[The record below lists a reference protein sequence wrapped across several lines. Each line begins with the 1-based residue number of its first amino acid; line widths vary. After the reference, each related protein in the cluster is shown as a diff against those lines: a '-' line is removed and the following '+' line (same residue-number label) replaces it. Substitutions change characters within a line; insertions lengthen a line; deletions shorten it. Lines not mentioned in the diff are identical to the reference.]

1 MTKRPLCFLCFLMVL
16 GLSIMNFTRIPLLG
30 GNPLPVTV
38 QDWIEAHPGSVI
50 CGEVEQYENTEFS
63 QSVYLKKT
71 YLIYQSKKFSIENV
85 RVFLKKEEDLKPGM
99 KILVKGTLKRVEE
112 PSNPGGFDSQHYYAC
127 RHIYY
132 FMKKAVVRKKTE
144 SYSGYRQQL
153 FKVKEKCRQILTE
166 SAGEDAPLFC
176 AMVLGDKQDLDPE
189 MRMRYQLA
197 GIVHI
202 LAISGLHISILG
214 MGLYN
219 LLKKIGLGIWPAG
232 IFSLG
237 VMLQYGIMTGG
248 SISTMRAV
256 TMFLIAMGARITGRI
271 YDMMTALSVTAMMIL
286 LESPAYLLDSGFLLS
301 FGCVLGIGVAA
312 EKICALAGAEK
323 KWTKALV
330 SSIAL
335 QLVTLP
341 VMLKFFGEVSLA
353 GFFLNLLVLPSV
365 GFVLTGG
372 MAALLLGIFCIPAA
386 KLAILPARG
395 LLLFYEYLCSLAG
408 KLRWSTWIGGEP
420 EIWQILVYYVF
431 LITILFMGQ
440 YIKEPMRR
448 EQEAGMKSELSSRDK
463 RIPGKIQRK
472 LRTVRAAAGALM
484 ITGILILG
492 FHPAG
497 DLKVTCLDVGQ
508 GDGILVETPDN
519 HHFLIDGGSSSQSD
533 LGRYC
538 LLPALKSQGIS
549 YLDGLFISHTD
560 KDHISGVK
568 ELLEYMGNG
577 LTTIRAGY
585 LVLPSWTE
593 KPEAWEEL
601 SDAAQKAGIKIVT
614 GKKGDELHCGL
625 VSFSILWPEKNAT
638 GKDVNEEAMVM
649 ELSFGEFQMLFTGDI
664 GADTEK
670 KLLASGILK
679 DVDCL
684 KVGHHG
690 SRYST
695 TKAFLEKI
703 KPELAIISCSST
715 NTYGHPSPETVERL
729 EAAGSQ
735 VEYTMKNG
743 AITVETDGKKL
754 KIYRFRRD

>member
-1 MTKRPLCFLCFLMVL
+1 MVL
-16 GLSIMNFTRIPLLG
+16 GLSIMNFTGIPLLG
-30 GNPLPVTV
+30 GNPLPVMV

-112 PSNPGGFDSQHYYAC
+112 PANPGGFDSQHYYAC

-132 FMKKAVVRKKTE
+132 FMKNAVVRKKTE
-144 SYSGYRQQL
+144 SYSGYRQL
-153 FKVKEKCRQILTE
+153 LLHVKEKCRQILTAA
-166 SAGEDAPLFC
+166 AGEDAPLFC
-176 AMVLGDKQDLDPE
+176 AMVLGDKQDLEPE

-248 SISTMRAV
+248 SVSTMRAV

-330 SSIAL
+330 SSMAL

-365 GFVLTGG
+365 GFVLIGG

-420 EIWQILVYYVF
+420 EIWQILVYYGI
-431 LITILFMGQ
+431 LITVLFIGQ
-440 YIKEPMRR
+440 YVKIQIRKEKESSQRKER
-448 EQEAGMKSELSSRDK
+448 SGEQEKAVRW
-463 RIPGKIQRK
+463 K
-472 LRTVRAAAGALM
+472 LCTLRMAAGALL
-484 ITGILILG
+484 TAGILVLG
-492 FHPAG
+492 FHPSG
-497 DLKVTCLDVGQ
+497 KLKVTCLDVGQ

-560 KDHISGVK
+560 KDHISGAK

-585 LVLPSWTE
+585 LVLPSWAE

-695 TKAFLEKI
+695 TEAFLEKI

>member
-1 MTKRPLCFLCFLMVL
+1 
-16 GLSIMNFTRIPLLG
+16 
-30 GNPLPVTV
+30 
-38 QDWIEAHPGSVI
+38 
-50 CGEVEQYENTEFS
+50 
-63 QSVYLKKT
+63 
-71 YLIYQSKKFSIENV
+71 
-85 RVFLKKEEDLKPGM
+85 
-99 KILVKGTLKRVEE
+99 
-112 PSNPGGFDSQHYYAC
+112 
-127 RHIYY
+127 
-132 FMKKAVVRKKTE
+132 
-144 SYSGYRQQL
+144 
-153 FKVKEKCRQILTE
+153 
-166 SAGEDAPLFC
+166 
-176 AMVLGDKQDLDPE
+176 
-189 MRMRYQLA
+189 MRYQLA

-248 SISTMRAV
+248 SVSTMRAV

-323 KWTKALV
+323 KWMKALV

-365 GFVLTGG
+365 GFVLMGG
-372 MAALLLGIFCIPAA
+372 MAALLLGIFSISAA
-386 KLAILPARG
+386 KLVILPARG

-420 EIWQILVYYVF
+420 EIWQILVYYGI
-431 LITILFMGQ
+431 LITVLFMGQ
-440 YIKEPMRR
+440 YVKIQIRKEKESSQRKEISG
-448 EQEAGMKSELSSRDK
+448 EQEKAVRW
-463 RIPGKIQRK
+463 K
-472 LRTVRAAAGALM
+472 LCTLRMASGALL
-484 ITGILILG
+484 IAGILILG

-549 YLDGLFISHTD
+549 YLDGIFISHTD
-560 KDHISGVK
+560 KDHISGAK

-585 LVLPSWTE
+585 LVLPSWAE

-601 SDAAQKAGIKIVT
+601 SDAAQKAGIKVVT

-670 KLLASGILK
+670 KLLASGTLE

-695 TKAFLEKI
+695 TEAFLEKI

-729 EAAGSQ
+729 EEAGSQ

-754 KIYRFRRD
+754 KIHRFRK

>member
-1 MTKRPLCFLCFLMVL
+1 
-16 GLSIMNFTRIPLLG
+16 
-30 GNPLPVTV
+30 
-38 QDWIEAHPGSVI
+38 
-50 CGEVEQYENTEFS
+50 
-63 QSVYLKKT
+63 
-71 YLIYQSKKFSIENV
+71 
-85 RVFLKKEEDLKPGM
+85 
-99 KILVKGTLKRVEE
+99 
-112 PSNPGGFDSQHYYAC
+112 
-127 RHIYY
+127 
-132 FMKKAVVRKKTE
+132 
-144 SYSGYRQQL
+144 
-153 FKVKEKCRQILTE
+153 
-166 SAGEDAPLFC
+166 
-176 AMVLGDKQDLDPE
+176 

-219 LLKKIGLGIWPAG
+219 LLKKAGLGIWPAG

-248 SISTMRAV
+248 SVSTMRAV
-256 TMFLIAMGARITGRI
+256 IMFLIAMGARITGRI

-323 KWTKALV
+323 KWMKALV

-365 GFVLTGG
+365 GFVLIGG

-420 EIWQILVYYVF
+420 EIWQILVYYGI
-431 LITILFMGQ
+431 LITVLFIGQ
-440 YIKEPMRR
+440 YVKIQIRKEKESSQRKER
-448 EQEAGMKSELSSRDK
+448 SGEQEKAVRW
-463 RIPGKIQRK
+463 K
-472 LRTVRAAAGALM
+472 LCTLRMAAGALL
-484 ITGILILG
+484 TAGILVLG
-492 FHPAG
+492 FHPSG
-497 DLKVTCLDVGQ
+497 KLKVTCLDVGQ

-560 KDHISGVK
+560 KDHISGAK

-585 LVLPSWTE
+585 LVLPSWAE

-695 TKAFLEKI
+695 TEAFLEKI

>member
-1 MTKRPLCFLCFLMVL
+1 
-16 GLSIMNFTRIPLLG
+16 
-30 GNPLPVTV
+30 
-38 QDWIEAHPGSVI
+38 
-50 CGEVEQYENTEFS
+50 
-63 QSVYLKKT
+63 
-71 YLIYQSKKFSIENV
+71 
-85 RVFLKKEEDLKPGM
+85 
-99 KILVKGTLKRVEE
+99 
-112 PSNPGGFDSQHYYAC
+112 
-127 RHIYY
+127 
-132 FMKKAVVRKKTE
+132 
-144 SYSGYRQQL
+144 
-153 FKVKEKCRQILTE
+153 
-166 SAGEDAPLFC
+166 
-176 AMVLGDKQDLDPE
+176 
-189 MRMRYQLA
+189 
-197 GIVHI
+197 
-202 LAISGLHISILG
+202 
-214 MGLYN
+214 
-219 LLKKIGLGIWPAG
+219 
-232 IFSLG
+232 
-237 VMLQYGIMTGG
+237 
-248 SISTMRAV
+248 MRAV

-420 EIWQILVYYVF
+420 EIWQILVYYGI
-431 LITILFMGQ
+431 LITVLFIGQ
-440 YIKEPMRR
+440 YVKIQIRKEKESSQRKER
-448 EQEAGMKSELSSRDK
+448 SGEQEKAVRW
-463 RIPGKIQRK
+463 K
-472 LRTVRAAAGALM
+472 LCTLRMAAGALL
-484 ITGILILG
+484 TAGILVLG
-492 FHPAG
+492 FHPSG
-497 DLKVTCLDVGQ
+497 KLKVTCLDVGQ

-560 KDHISGVK
+560 KDHISGAK

-585 LVLPSWTE
+585 LVLPSWAE

-695 TKAFLEKI
+695 TEAFLEKI

>member
-1 MTKRPLCFLCFLMVL
+1 M
-16 GLSIMNFTRIPLLG
+16 
-30 GNPLPVTV
+30 
-38 QDWIEAHPGSVI
+38 
-50 CGEVEQYENTEFS
+50 
-63 QSVYLKKT
+63 
-71 YLIYQSKKFSIENV
+71 
-85 RVFLKKEEDLKPGM
+85 
-99 KILVKGTLKRVEE
+99 
-112 PSNPGGFDSQHYYAC
+112 
-127 RHIYY
+127 
-132 FMKKAVVRKKTE
+132 
-144 SYSGYRQQL
+144 
-153 FKVKEKCRQILTE
+153 
-166 SAGEDAPLFC
+166 
-176 AMVLGDKQDLDPE
+176 
-189 MRMRYQLA
+189 
-197 GIVHI
+197 
-202 LAISGLHISILG
+202 AISGLHISILG

-248 SISTMRAV
+248 SVSTMRAV

-330 SSIAL
+330 SSMAL

-365 GFVLTGG
+365 GFVLIGG

-420 EIWQILVYYVF
+420 EIWQILVYYGI
-431 LITILFMGQ
+431 LITVLFIGQ
-440 YIKEPMRR
+440 YVKIQIRKEKESSQRKER
-448 EQEAGMKSELSSRDK
+448 SGEQEKAVRW
-463 RIPGKIQRK
+463 K
-472 LRTVRAAAGALM
+472 LCTLRMAAGALL
-484 ITGILILG
+484 TAGILVLG
-492 FHPAG
+492 FHPSG
-497 DLKVTCLDVGQ
+497 KLKVTCLDVGQ

-560 KDHISGVK
+560 KDHISGAK

-585 LVLPSWTE
+585 LVLPSWAE

-695 TKAFLEKI
+695 TEAFLEKI

>member
-1 MTKRPLCFLCFLMVL
+1 
-16 GLSIMNFTRIPLLG
+16 
-30 GNPLPVTV
+30 
-38 QDWIEAHPGSVI
+38 
-50 CGEVEQYENTEFS
+50 
-63 QSVYLKKT
+63 
-71 YLIYQSKKFSIENV
+71 
-85 RVFLKKEEDLKPGM
+85 M
-99 KILVKGTLKRVEE
+99 K
-112 PSNPGGFDSQHYYAC
+112 N
-127 RHIYY
+127 
-132 FMKKAVVRKKTE
+132 AVVRKKTE
-144 SYSGYRQQL
+144 SYSGYRQL
-153 FKVKEKCRQILTE
+153 LLHVKEKCRQILTAA
-166 SAGEDAPLFC
+166 AGEDAPLFC
-176 AMVLGDKQDLDPE
+176 AMVLGDKQDLEPE

-248 SISTMRAV
+248 SVSTMRAV

-330 SSIAL
+330 SSMAL

-365 GFVLTGG
+365 GFVLIGG

-420 EIWQILVYYVF
+420 EIWQILVYYGI
-431 LITILFMGQ
+431 LITVLFIGQ
-440 YIKEPMRR
+440 YVKIQIRKEKESSQRKER
-448 EQEAGMKSELSSRDK
+448 SGEQEKAVRW
-463 RIPGKIQRK
+463 K
-472 LRTVRAAAGALM
+472 LCTLRMAAGALL
-484 ITGILILG
+484 TAGILVLG
-492 FHPAG
+492 FHPSG
-497 DLKVTCLDVGQ
+497 KLKVTCLDVGQ

-560 KDHISGVK
+560 KDHISGAK

-585 LVLPSWTE
+585 LVLPSWAE

-695 TKAFLEKI
+695 TEAFLEKI
-703 KPELAIISCSST
+703 KPEVAIISCSST
-715 NTYGHPSPETVERL
+715 NTYGHPSPETIERL

-735 VEYTMKNG
+735 VEYTMESG

>member
-1 MTKRPLCFLCFLMVL
+1 M
-16 GLSIMNFTRIPLLG
+16 
-30 GNPLPVTV
+30 
-38 QDWIEAHPGSVI
+38 
-50 CGEVEQYENTEFS
+50 
-63 QSVYLKKT
+63 
-71 YLIYQSKKFSIENV
+71 
-85 RVFLKKEEDLKPGM
+85 
-99 KILVKGTLKRVEE
+99 EE
-112 PSNPGGFDSQHYYAC
+112 PANPGGFDSQHYYAC

-132 FMKKAVVRKKTE
+132 FMKNAVVRKKTE
-144 SYSGYRQQL
+144 SYSGYRQL
-153 FKVKEKCRQILTE
+153 LLHVKEKCRQILTAA
-166 SAGEDAPLFC
+166 AGEDAPLFC
-176 AMVLGDKQDLDPE
+176 AMVLGDKQDLEPE

-248 SISTMRAV
+248 SVSTMRAV

-330 SSIAL
+330 SSMAL

-365 GFVLTGG
+365 GFVLIGG

-386 KLAILPARG
+386 KLAILSARG

-420 EIWQILVYYVF
+420 EIWQILVYYGI
-431 LITILFMGQ
+431 LITVLFIGQ
-440 YIKEPMRR
+440 YVKIQIRKEKESSQRKER
-448 EQEAGMKSELSSRDK
+448 SGEQEKAVRW
-463 RIPGKIQRK
+463 K
-472 LRTVRAAAGALM
+472 LCTLRMAAGALL
-484 ITGILILG
+484 TAGILVLG
-492 FHPAG
+492 FHPSG
-497 DLKVTCLDVGQ
+497 KLKVTCLDVGQ

-560 KDHISGVK
+560 KDHISGAK

-585 LVLPSWTE
+585 LVLPSWAE

-695 TKAFLEKI
+695 TEAFLEKI

>member
-16 GLSIMNFTRIPLLG
+16 GLSIMNFTGIPLLG

-112 PSNPGGFDSQHYYAC
+112 PANPGGFDSQHYYAC

-132 FMKKAVVRKKTE
+132 FMKNAVVRKKTE
-144 SYSGYRQQL
+144 SYSGYRQL
-153 FKVKEKCRQILTE
+153 LLHVKEKCRQILTAA
-166 SAGEDAPLFC
+166 AGEDAPLFC
-176 AMVLGDKQDLDPE
+176 AMVLGDKQDLEPE

-219 LLKKIGLGIWPAG
+219 LLKKAGLGIWPAG
-232 IFSLG
+232 IFS
-237 VMLQYGIMTGG
+237 QYGIMTGG
-248 SISTMRAV
+248 SVSTMRAV

-330 SSIAL
+330 SSMAL

-365 GFVLTGG
+365 GFVLIGG

-420 EIWQILVYYVF
+420 EIWQILVYYGI
-431 LITILFMGQ
+431 LITVLFIGQ
-440 YIKEPMRR
+440 YVKIQIRKEKESSQRKER
-448 EQEAGMKSELSSRDK
+448 SGEQEKAVRW
-463 RIPGKIQRK
+463 K
-472 LRTVRAAAGALM
+472 LCTLRMAAGALL
-484 ITGILILG
+484 TAGILVLG
-492 FHPAG
+492 FHPSG
-497 DLKVTCLDVGQ
+497 KLKVTCLDVGQ

-560 KDHISGVK
+560 KDHISGAK

-585 LVLPSWTE
+585 LVLPSWAE

-695 TKAFLEKI
+695 TEAFLEKI

>member
-1 MTKRPLCFLCFLMVL
+1 
-16 GLSIMNFTRIPLLG
+16 
-30 GNPLPVTV
+30 
-38 QDWIEAHPGSVI
+38 
-50 CGEVEQYENTEFS
+50 
-63 QSVYLKKT
+63 
-71 YLIYQSKKFSIENV
+71 
-85 RVFLKKEEDLKPGM
+85 
-99 KILVKGTLKRVEE
+99 
-112 PSNPGGFDSQHYYAC
+112 
-127 RHIYY
+127 
-132 FMKKAVVRKKTE
+132 
-144 SYSGYRQQL
+144 
-153 FKVKEKCRQILTE
+153 
-166 SAGEDAPLFC
+166 
-176 AMVLGDKQDLDPE
+176 MVLGDKQDLDPE

-330 SSIAL
+330 SSMAL

-420 EIWQILVYYVF
+420 EIWQILVYYGI
-431 LITILFMGQ
+431 LITVLFIGQ
-440 YIKEPMRR
+440 YVKIQIRKEKESSQRKER
-448 EQEAGMKSELSSRDK
+448 SGEQEKAVRWKMCT
-463 RIPGKIQRK
+463 
-472 LRTVRAAAGALM
+472 LRMAAGALL
-484 ITGILILG
+484 TAGILVLG
-492 FHPAG
+492 FHPSG
-497 DLKVTCLDVGQ
+497 KLKVTCLDVGQ

-695 TKAFLEKI
+695 TEAFLEKI

>member
-1 MTKRPLCFLCFLMVL
+1 MVL
-16 GLSIMNFTRIPLLG
+16 GLGIMNFAGIPLLG

-112 PSNPGGFDSQHYYAC
+112 PANPGGFDSQHYYAC

-132 FMKKAVVRKKTE
+132 FMKNAVVRKKTE
-144 SYSGYRQQL
+144 SYSGYRQL
-153 FKVKEKCRQILTE
+153 LLHVKEKCRQILTAA
-166 SAGEDAPLFC
+166 AGEDAPLFC

-330 SSIAL
+330 SSMAL

-386 KLAILPARG
+386 KLVILPARG

-420 EIWQILVYYVF
+420 EIWQILVYYGI
-431 LITILFMGQ
+431 LITVLFIGQ
-440 YIKEPMRR
+440 YVKIQIRKEKESSQRKER
-448 EQEAGMKSELSSRDK
+448 SGEQEKAVRW
-463 RIPGKIQRK
+463 K
-472 LRTVRAAAGALM
+472 LCTLRMAAGALL
-484 ITGILILG
+484 TAGILVLG
-492 FHPAG
+492 FHPSG
-497 DLKVTCLDVGQ
+497 KLKVTCLDVGQ

-560 KDHISGVK
+560 KDHISGAK

-585 LVLPSWTE
+585 LVLPSWKE

-601 SDAAQKAGIKIVT
+601 SDAAKKAGIKVVT
-614 GKKGDELHCGL
+614 GKKGDELHCGK

-638 GKDVNEEAMVM
+638 GKDVNEDAMVM

-670 KLLASGILK
+670 KLLASGTLE

-695 TKAFLEKI
+695 TEAFLEKI

>member
-1 MTKRPLCFLCFLMVL
+1 MAKRPMCLLCFLMVL
-16 GLSIMNFTRIPLLG
+16 SLG
-30 GNPLPVTV
+30 TLELMGISLIRGNPLPLNV
-38 QDWIEAHPGSVI
+38 QEQIEAHPGSMI

-112 PSNPGGFDSQHYYAC
+112 PANPGGFDSQHYYAC

-132 FMKKAVVRKKTE
+132 FMKNAVVRKKTE
-144 SYSGYRQQL
+144 SYSGYRQL
-153 FKVKEKCRQILTE
+153 LLHVKEKCRQILTAA
-166 SAGEDAPLFC
+166 AGEDAPLFC
-176 AMVLGDKQDLDPE
+176 AMVLGDKQDLEPE

-248 SISTMRAV
+248 SVSTMRAV

-330 SSIAL
+330 SSMAL

-365 GFVLTGG
+365 GFVLIGG

-420 EIWQILVYYVF
+420 EIWQILVYYGI
-431 LITILFMGQ
+431 LITVLFIGQ
-440 YIKEPMRR
+440 YVKIQIRKEKESSQRKER
-448 EQEAGMKSELSSRDK
+448 SGEQEKAVRW
-463 RIPGKIQRK
+463 K
-472 LRTVRAAAGALM
+472 LCTLRMAAGALL
-484 ITGILILG
+484 TAGILVLG
-492 FHPAG
+492 FHPSG
-497 DLKVTCLDVGQ
+497 KLKVTCLDVGQ

-560 KDHISGVK
+560 KDHISGAK

-585 LVLPSWTE
+585 LVLPSWAE

-695 TKAFLEKI
+695 TEAFLEKI

>member
-16 GLSIMNFTRIPLLG
+16 GLSIMNFTGIPLLG

-112 PSNPGGFDSQHYYAC
+112 PANPGGFDSQHYYAC

-132 FMKKAVVRKKTE
+132 FMKNAVVRKKTE
-144 SYSGYRQQL
+144 SYSGYRQL
-153 FKVKEKCRQILTE
+153 LLHVKEKCRQILMAA
-166 SAGEDAPLFC
+166 AGEDAPLFC
-176 AMVLGDKQDLDPE
+176 AMVLGDKEDLEPE

-248 SISTMRAV
+248 SVSTMRAV

-271 YDMMTALSVTAMMIL
+271 YDMMSGLSVTAMMIL

-301 FGCVLGIGVAA
+301 FGCVLGIGIAS
-312 EKICALAGAEK
+312 EKICALAGADK
-323 KWTKALV
+323 KWKKALV
-330 SSIAL
+330 SPIAI

-341 VMLKFFGEVSLA
+341 VMLKSFGEISIA

-372 MAALLLGIFCIPAA
+372 MAAVLLGAFCIPCA
-386 KLAILPARG
+386 KLVIFPARV

-420 EIWQILVYYVF
+420 EIWQMLVYYVF
-431 LITILFMGQ
+431 LITVLFIGQ
-440 YIKEPMRR
+440 HIKE
-448 EQEAGMKSELSSRDK
+448 QVQKKKAVC
-463 RIPGKIQRK
+463 RI
-472 LRTVRAAAGALM
+472 AAGIFLAA
-484 ITGILILG
+484 GILILG
-492 FHPAG
+492 YHPAG
-497 DLKVTCLDVGQ
+497 KLKVLCLDVGQ
-508 GDGILVETPDN
+508 GDGILVETPDR
-519 HHFLIDGGSSSQSD
+519 HYFLIDGGSSSQSD

-538 LLPALKSQGIS
+538 LLPALKSQGIF
-549 YLDGLFISHTD
+549 YLDGIFISHTD
-560 KDHISGVK
+560 QDHISGVK

-585 LVLPSWTE
+585 LVLPSWAE

-601 SDAAQKAGIKIVT
+601 AEAAQKAGIKVVT
-614 GKKGDELHCGL
+614 GKKENELHCGP
-625 VSFSILWPEKNAT
+625 VTFSVLWPEKNAR
-638 GKDVNEEAMVM
+638 GKDINEEAMVM
-649 ELSFGEFQMLFTGDI
+649 KLSFGEFQMLFTGDI

-670 KLLASGILK
+670 KLLASGSLTDI
-679 DVDCL
+679 DCL

-695 TKAFLEKI
+695 TEAFLEKI
-703 KPELAIISCSST
+703 KPEVAIISCSST
-715 NTYGHPSPETVERL
+715 NTYGHPSPETIERL

-735 VEYTMKNG
+735 VEYTMKSG

-754 KIYRFRRD
+754 KIYRFRKD

>member
-16 GLSIMNFTRIPLLG
+16 GLSIMNFTGIPLLG
-30 GNPLPVTV
+30 GNPLPVMV

-112 PSNPGGFDSQHYYAC
+112 PANPGGFDSQHYYAC

-132 FMKKAVVRKKTE
+132 FMKNAVVRKKTE
-144 SYSGYRQQL
+144 SYSGYRQL
-153 FKVKEKCRQILTE
+153 LLHVKEKCRQILTAA
-166 SAGEDAPLFC
+166 AGEDAPLFC
-176 AMVLGDKQDLDPE
+176 AMVLGDKQDLEPE

-248 SISTMRAV
+248 SVSTMRAV

-330 SSIAL
+330 SSMAL

-365 GFVLTGG
+365 GFVLIGG

-420 EIWQILVYYVF
+420 EIWQILVYYGI
-431 LITILFMGQ
+431 LITVLFIGQ
-440 YIKEPMRR
+440 YVKIQIRKEKESSQRKER
-448 EQEAGMKSELSSRDK
+448 SGEQEKAVRW
-463 RIPGKIQRK
+463 K
-472 LRTVRAAAGALM
+472 LCTLRMAAGALL
-484 ITGILILG
+484 TAGILVLG
-492 FHPAG
+492 FHPSG
-497 DLKVTCLDVGQ
+497 KLKVTCLDVGQ

-560 KDHISGVK
+560 KDHISGAK

-585 LVLPSWTE
+585 LVLPSWAE

-695 TKAFLEKI
+695 TEAFLEKI
-703 KPELAIISCSST
+703 KPEVAIISCSST
-715 NTYGHPSPETVERL
+715 NTYGHPSPETIERL

-735 VEYTMKNG
+735 VEYTMESG

>member
-1 MTKRPLCFLCFLMVL
+1 
-16 GLSIMNFTRIPLLG
+16 
-30 GNPLPVTV
+30 
-38 QDWIEAHPGSVI
+38 
-50 CGEVEQYENTEFS
+50 
-63 QSVYLKKT
+63 
-71 YLIYQSKKFSIENV
+71 
-85 RVFLKKEEDLKPGM
+85 
-99 KILVKGTLKRVEE
+99 
-112 PSNPGGFDSQHYYAC
+112 
-127 RHIYY
+127 
-132 FMKKAVVRKKTE
+132 
-144 SYSGYRQQL
+144 
-153 FKVKEKCRQILTE
+153 
-166 SAGEDAPLFC
+166 
-176 AMVLGDKQDLDPE
+176 
-189 MRMRYQLA
+189 
-197 GIVHI
+197 
-202 LAISGLHISILG
+202 

-330 SSIAL
+330 SSMAL

-386 KLAILPARG
+386 KLVILPARG

-420 EIWQILVYYVF
+420 EIWQILVYYVI
-431 LITILFMGQ
+431 LITVLFIGQ
-440 YIKEPMRR
+440 YVKIQIRKEKESSQRKER
-448 EQEAGMKSELSSRDK
+448 SGEQEKAVRW
-463 RIPGKIQRK
+463 K
-472 LRTVRAAAGALM
+472 LCTLRMAAGALL
-484 ITGILILG
+484 TAGILVLG
-492 FHPAG
+492 FHPSG
-497 DLKVTCLDVGQ
+497 KLKVTCLDVGQ

-560 KDHISGVK
+560 KDHISGAK

-585 LVLPSWTE
+585 LVLPSWAE

-695 TKAFLEKI
+695 TEAFLEKI

>member
-1 MTKRPLCFLCFLMVL
+1 
-16 GLSIMNFTRIPLLG
+16 
-30 GNPLPVTV
+30 
-38 QDWIEAHPGSVI
+38 
-50 CGEVEQYENTEFS
+50 
-63 QSVYLKKT
+63 
-71 YLIYQSKKFSIENV
+71 
-85 RVFLKKEEDLKPGM
+85 
-99 KILVKGTLKRVEE
+99 
-112 PSNPGGFDSQHYYAC
+112 
-127 RHIYY
+127 
-132 FMKKAVVRKKTE
+132 
-144 SYSGYRQQL
+144 
-153 FKVKEKCRQILTE
+153 
-166 SAGEDAPLFC
+166 
-176 AMVLGDKQDLDPE
+176 
-189 MRMRYQLA
+189 
-197 GIVHI
+197 
-202 LAISGLHISILG
+202 

-323 KWTKALV
+323 KWTKVLV
-330 SSIAL
+330 SSMAL

-365 GFVLTGG
+365 GFVLIGG

-420 EIWQILVYYVF
+420 EIWQILVYYVI
-431 LITILFMGQ
+431 LITVLFIGQ
-440 YIKEPMRR
+440 YVKIQIRKEKESSQRKER
-448 EQEAGMKSELSSRDK
+448 SGEQEKAVRW
-463 RIPGKIQRK
+463 K
-472 LRTVRAAAGALM
+472 LCTLRMAAGALL
-484 ITGILILG
+484 TAGILVLG
-492 FHPAG
+492 FHPSG
-497 DLKVTCLDVGQ
+497 KLKVTCLDVGQ

-560 KDHISGVK
+560 KDHISGAK

-585 LVLPSWTE
+585 LVLPSWKE

-601 SDAAQKAGIKIVT
+601 SDAAKKAGIKVVT
-614 GKKGDELHCGL
+614 GKKGDELHCGK

-638 GKDVNEEAMVM
+638 GKDVNEDAMVM

-670 KLLASGILK
+670 KLLASGTLE

-695 TKAFLEKI
+695 TEAFLEKI

-715 NTYGHPSPETVERL
+715 NTYG
-729 EAAGSQ
+729 
-735 VEYTMKNG
+735 
-743 AITVETDGKKL
+743 I
-754 KIYRFRRD
+754 RRRKP

>member
-16 GLSIMNFTRIPLLG
+16 GLSIMNFTGIPLLG
-30 GNPLPVTV
+30 GNPLPVMV

-112 PSNPGGFDSQHYYAC
+112 PANPGGFDSQHYYAC

-132 FMKKAVVRKKTE
+132 FMKNAVVRKKTE
-144 SYSGYRQQL
+144 SYSGYRQL
-153 FKVKEKCRQILTE
+153 LLHVKEKCRQILTAA
-166 SAGEDAPLFC
+166 AGEDAPLFC
-176 AMVLGDKQDLDPE
+176 AMVLGDKQDLEPE

-232 IFSLG
+232 IFFFFFL
-237 VMLQYGIMTGG
+237 LQYGIMTGG
-248 SISTMRAV
+248 SVSTMRAV

-330 SSIAL
+330 SSMAL

-365 GFVLTGG
+365 GFVLIGG

-420 EIWQILVYYVF
+420 EIWQILVYYGI
-431 LITILFMGQ
+431 LITVLFIGQ
-440 YIKEPMRR
+440 YVKIQIRKEKESSQRKER
-448 EQEAGMKSELSSRDK
+448 SGEQEKAVRW
-463 RIPGKIQRK
+463 K
-472 LRTVRAAAGALM
+472 LCTLRMAAGALL
-484 ITGILILG
+484 TAGILVLG
-492 FHPAG
+492 FHPSG
-497 DLKVTCLDVGQ
+497 KLKVTCLDVGQ

-560 KDHISGVK
+560 KDHISGAK

-585 LVLPSWTE
+585 LVLPSWAE

-695 TKAFLEKI
+695 TEAFLEKI

>member
-1 MTKRPLCFLCFLMVL
+1 MAKRPMCLLCFLMVL
-16 GLSIMNFTRIPLLG
+16 SLGALELMGIPLIK
-30 GNPLPVTV
+30 GNPLPLNV
-38 QDWIEAHPGSVI
+38 QEQIEAHPGSMI

-71 YLIYQSKKFSIENV
+71 YLIHQSKKFPIENV
-85 RVFLKKEEDLKPGM
+85 RIFLKKEEDLKPGM
-99 KILVKGTLKRVEE
+99 RILVKGTLKRVEG
-112 PSNPGGFDSQHYYAC
+112 PANPGGFDSQHFYAC

-132 FMKKAVVRKKTE
+132 FMKNAVLQKKTAV
-144 SYSGYRQQL
+144 YSGYRQL
-153 FKVKEKCRQILTE
+153 LLEIKESCRQILKET
-166 SAGEDAPLFC
+166 AGKDAPVFC
-176 AMVLGDKQDLDPE
+176 AITLGDKQELDPE
-189 MRMRYQLA
+189 TQMRYQLA
-197 GIVHI
+197 GIIHI

-214 MGLYN
+214 MRLYN
-219 LLKKIGLGIWPAG
+219 LLKKMGLGIWPAG

-248 SISTMRAV
+248 SVSTMRAV

-271 YDMMTALSVTAMMIL
+271 YDMMSALSVTAMMIL
-286 LESPAYLLDSGFLLS
+286 VESPAYLLDSGFLLS
-301 FGCVLGIGVAA
+301 FGCVLGMGLAA

-330 SSIAL
+330 SPIAL

-341 VMLKFFGEVSLA
+341 VMLKFFGEVSIA
-353 GFFLNLLVLPSV
+353 GFILNLLVLPSV
-365 GFVLTGG
+365 GVVLTGG
-372 MAALLLGIFCIPAA
+372 MAALLLGILSIPAA
-386 KLAILPARG
+386 KLVILPARV

-408 KLRWSTWIGGEP
+408 RSGWSTWIGGEP
-420 EIWQILVYYVF
+420 EIWQIVVYYGF
-431 LITILFMGQ
+431 LIIVLFMGQ
-440 YIKEPMRR
+440 YIKEQLRKKKAVCEETELAEER
-448 EQEAGMKSELSSRDK
+448 AEAGCWKLYAI
-463 RIPGKIQRK
+463 RI
-472 LRTVRAAAGALM
+472 TAGIFLAV
-484 ITGILILG
+484 GILILG

-497 DLKVTCLDVGQ
+497 SLKVICLDVGQ
-508 GDGILVETPDN
+508 GDGILVETPED
-519 HHFLIDGGSSSQSD
+519 HHFLIDGGSSSQSE

-549 YLDGLFISHTD
+549 WLDGIFISHTD
-560 KDHISGVK
+560 QDHINGVK
-568 ELLEYMGNG
+568 ELLEYMGKG

-585 LVLPSWTE
+585 LILPAWAE
-593 KPEAWEEL
+593 RPDAWRELAEA
-601 SDAAQKAGIKIVT
+601 AKTAGVKVMT
-614 GKKGDELHCGL
+614 AGKGDELPCGK
-625 VSFSILWPEKNAT
+625 VSFSVLWPEKNAT

-649 ELSFGEFQMLFTGDI
+649 ELSFGDFQMLFTGDI

-670 KLLASGILK
+670 KLLAAGGLE

-695 TKAFLEKI
+695 TEAFLEKI
-703 KPELAIISCSST
+703 KPEVAIISCSLT

-729 EAAGSQ
+729 KEAGSQ

-754 KIYRFRRD
+754 KIGRFRKNR